1 MYSQQ
6 VLKKKKKERKLLK
19 RLPGSRAVTLSHQ
32 TLDFSQ
38 VHLLMESHSQGLP
51 PRPLPHSLLY
61 LFLPPKKLD
70 IDYVCAFP
78 FLFKINKVLQVQGTP
93 WDP

>member
-6 VLKKKKKERKLLK
+6 VKKKKKKLK
-19 RLPGSRAVTLSHQ
+19 RLASSGAVTLSHQ

-38 VHLLMESHSQGLP
+38 VKEGVESHSQGLP
-51 PRPLPHSLLY
+51 PLPPPCSLLY

-70 IDYVCAFP
+70 ID
-78 FLFKINKVLQVQGTP
+78 
-93 WDP
+93 